1 MHQKTPKQLVNSGL
15 KFQALEP
22 RIMFDGAA
30 VFTAAEAIDQLEN
43 QNLTQTQT
51 DINQS
56 DSVEILLKNK
66 DTKKEIVF
74 IDKGVDDY
82 QSIVSSIDSSKSIYL
97 IDTQENGFEK
107 MTKYRFELMPLYNAS
122 RRNRISSPNRPKIDP
137 RADFDQFSKNQFF

>member
-97 IDTQENGFEK
+97 IDTQ
-107 MTKYRFELMPLYNAS
+107 
-122 RRNRISSPNRPKIDP
+122 
-137 RADFDQFSKNQFF
+137 

>member
-1 MHQKTPKQLVNSGL
+1 MHQKTPKEMVNSGL

-43 QNLTQTQT
+43 QNLIQAQT

-74 IDKGVDDY
+74 IDKGFDDY
-82 QSIVSSIDSSKSIYL
+82 QSIVSSIDS
-97 IDTQENGFEK
+97 
-107 MTKYRFELMPLYNAS
+107 
-122 RRNRISSPNRPKIDP
+122 
-137 RADFDQFSKNQFF
+137 

>member
-1 MHQKTPKQLVNSGL
+1 MHQKTPKLLVNSGL

-43 QNLTQTQT
+43 QNLTQTET

-74 IDKGVDDY
+74 ID
-82 QSIVSSIDSSKSIYL
+82 
-97 IDTQENGFEK
+97 
-107 MTKYRFELMPLYNAS
+107 
-122 RRNRISSPNRPKIDP
+122 
-137 RADFDQFSKNQFF
+137 

>member
-43 QNLTQTQT
+43 QNLTQTET

-82 QSIVSSIDSSKSIYL
+82 QS
-97 IDTQENGFEK
+97 T
-107 MTKYRFELMPLYNAS
+107 
-122 RRNRISSPNRPKIDP
+122 
-137 RADFDQFSKNQFF
+137 

>member
-30 VFTAAEAIDQLEN
+30 VFTAVEAIDQLEN

-56 DSVEILLKNK
+56 DSVEILLKK
-66 DTKKEIVF
+66 
-74 IDKGVDDY
+74 
-82 QSIVSSIDSSKSIYL
+82 
-97 IDTQENGFEK
+97 
-107 MTKYRFELMPLYNAS
+107 
-122 RRNRISSPNRPKIDP
+122 
-137 RADFDQFSKNQFF
+137 

>member
-30 VFTAAEAIDQLEN
+30 VFTAVEAIDQLEN

-107 MTKYRFELMPLYNAS
+107 IQDVL
-122 RRNRISSPNRPKIDP
+122 RNQTDVDAIHIVGHANVGQVVLGNSVLNLSLIHI
-137 RADFDQFSKNQFF
+137 

>member
-1 MHQKTPKQLVNSGL
+1 MVNSGL

-43 QNLTQTQT
+43 QNLIQTQS

-74 IDKGVDDY
+74 IDKGVDD
-82 QSIVSSIDSSKSIYL
+82 
-97 IDTQENGFEK
+97 
-107 MTKYRFELMPLYNAS
+107 
-122 RRNRISSPNRPKIDP
+122 
-137 RADFDQFSKNQFF
+137 

>member
-51 DINQS
+51 DIC
-56 DSVEILLKNK
+56 LLYTSPSPR
-66 DTKKEIVF
+66 D
-74 IDKGVDDY
+74 
-82 QSIVSSIDSSKSIYL
+82 
-97 IDTQENGFEK
+97 
-107 MTKYRFELMPLYNAS
+107 
-122 RRNRISSPNRPKIDP
+122 IS
-137 RADFDQFSKNQFF
+137 